1 MTSPMDIYEK
11 WFGVRPLDALQNQ
24 VKRDIPDDFPD
35 LAGMNDYEKADA
47 ICRYLEEI
55 EKEDE

>member
-11 WFGVRPLDALQNQ
+11 WFGVNLFDALQNQ
-24 VKRDIPDDFPD
+24 DNHDITDDFPD

-47 ICRYLEEI
+47 ICKYLDELNKEI
-55 EKEDE
+55 